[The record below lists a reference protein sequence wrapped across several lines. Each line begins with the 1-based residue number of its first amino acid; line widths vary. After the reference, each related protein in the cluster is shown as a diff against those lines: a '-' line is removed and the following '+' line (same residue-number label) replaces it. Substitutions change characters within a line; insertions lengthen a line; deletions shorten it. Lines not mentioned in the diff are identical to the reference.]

1 MQPRWEV
8 FIIVGVLVGSI
19 TGCVVLGV
27 KFNLIL
33 LEIGEIP
40 DVHLLNYRGVFFA
53 VYNFFLEMK

>member
-1 MQPRWEV
+1 MA
-8 FIIVGVLVGSI
+8 GVLVGSI